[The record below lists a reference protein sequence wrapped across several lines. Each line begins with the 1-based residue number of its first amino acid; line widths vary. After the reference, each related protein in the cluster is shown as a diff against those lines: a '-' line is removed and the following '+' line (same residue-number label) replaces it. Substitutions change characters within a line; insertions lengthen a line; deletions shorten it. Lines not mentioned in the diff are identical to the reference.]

1 MTCRKNVNSLTT
13 EEKAAFINA
22 IKLMK
27 AELYAYVDD
36 ENDAAHVRAL
46 YPLINNTYDKYV
58 LDHYMAMNWATPGG
72 WDWALDP
79 MSPSL
84 FMIRN
89 GAHRG
94 PAFLP
99 WHRAYIRQFELDLDR
114 LVPGVTLPYWN
125 WAADAADPMNAAVW
139 ANDLMGGNG
148 SGAGNFVQDGP
159 FRADIWDIVVV
170 DVDFRDLDLT
180 NPQVRIDED
189 LVRRFGASVR
199 APNLPTQDHV
209 DEIQAITPYDSAD
222 FDRVSIGYRAANE
235 GRMAL
240 ASGNSPPLSNT
251 HNLVHEWVGGSML
264 PGTSPNDPV
273 FFLHHCFVD
282 KLWADWQA
290 LHPTVPYIPGDTAS
304 DDLEG
309 HRLNDE
315 LFGLGMLVSE
325 TLDHHAMGYSYDTDT
340 PPIVTPL
347 NTTLVFNATPVGST
361 AVRAATFNISPPV
374 PDNSFCRELIF
385 TITAGPTGMGF
396 GTPDGDRVVV
406 NRDSTN
412 VAQVWFSYTATS
424 VGSSGPETAQITCV
438 QTGQAWSLSLSA
450 TTIPKPTVATVLVL
464 DKSGSMA
471 WDAGDGR
478 LRIEVLKDSAPVFV
492 DLLGDED
499 SIGVVYFDNDATL
512 GTSIAVAGALG
523 TGSGRIAA
531 NEAIT
536 DQPSPGGSTS
546 IGSGI
551 ELASSELDDL
561 TPSSYNHTAIVAL
574 TDGRENRA
582 PYISQLIDDGIIDDS
597 VFAIGLGTALQI
609 SPAALEA
616 LTGSTNG
623 YVLMTGTLDT
633 DDYFTLQKYFLQILS
648 GVKNTEVVMDPEGWI
663 QPAREIRI
671 PFNLNEADITV
682 DAILLT
688 GDALPDV
695 FDYMLET
702 PSGKIIDP
710 SIANASVE
718 LAFLA
723 SEHVQFYRMT
733 LPTAV
738 AGLEEREGQWH
749 AVLNL
754 NEKVFAKY
762 LAGLEND
769 REKFDEVKTHG
780 LRYSFNVHSSSDL
793 SFRAQLEQATR
804 EPGGMITLSAQ
815 LTQYERP
822 LDNGTSIRA
831 ELERPNGTK
840 VNLTLSEVEPGVFN
854 VAFHAGSAGVYKVRV
869 LAKGQSIQNNPFTRE
884 QLLSASVWIGG
895 DDPFPSSNTDGYDQ
909 KLCHLLMC
917 LLEKDSI
924 RSFLKRQKIDAE
936 EVSECL
942 KKACA
947 DNRRSKLR
955 PEVTNNTELTDALV
969 AFVKNPSLIVKWLR
983 NAKNKP

>member
-13 EEKAAFINA
+13 EEKAALISA

-27 AELYAYVDD
+27 AELYEYVDD

-58 LDHYMAMNWATPGG
+58 LDHYMVANWATPGG
-72 WDWALDP
+72 WGWVEDEEDADMP
-79 MSPSL
+79 
-84 FMIRN
+84 MIRN

-99 WHRAYIRQFELDLDR
+99 WHRAFIRQFELDLDR
-114 LVPGVTLPYWN
+114 LVPGVTLPYWD
-125 WAADAADPMNAAVW
+125 WASDAADPMNAAVW
-139 ANDLMGGNG
+139 ANDLMGSNG
-148 SGAGNFVQDGP
+148 SGANNIVQSGP
-159 FRADIWDIVVV
+159 FRADIWDIVEV
-170 DVDFRDLDLT
+170 DVGVDFSELNLE
-180 NPQVRIDED
+180 NPQVRIDGD
-189 LVRRFGASVR
+189 LVRRFGLSSR

-209 DEIQAITPYDSAD
+209 DEIQGITPYDSANFNRNSD
-222 FDRVSIGYRAANE
+222 GYRAANE

-240 ASGNSPPLSNT
+240 ASGFPSTLSNT
-251 HNLVHEWVGGSML
+251 HNRVHEWIGGSMF
-264 PGTSPNDPV
+264 PSTSPNDPV

-290 LHPTVPYIPGDTAS
+290 LHPTVPYVPSDTAS

-309 HRLNDE
+309 HRLSDT
-315 LFGLGMLVSE
+315 LFGLGALVSA

-340 PPIVTPL
+340 PPIVTPI
-347 NTTLVFNATPVGST
+347 NTTLVFNDTPVGRI
-361 AVRAATFNISPPV
+361 AVRAATFNISPPS

-385 TITAGPTGMGF
+385 TITAGPTGTGF
-396 GTPDGDRVVV
+396 GTPDPDFDRVVV

-424 VGSSGPETAQITCV
+424 VGDSVTGTAQVTCV
-438 QTGQAWSLSLSA
+438 QTGQTWSIDLSA
-450 TTIPKPTVATVLVL
+450 NTIAKPTVATVLVL

-471 WDAGDGR
+471 WGAGDGR
-478 LRIEVLKDSAPVFV
+478 SRIEVLKDSAPVFV
-492 DLLGDED
+492 ELLGDED
-499 SIGVVYFDNDATL
+499 GIGVVYFDNDATP
-512 GTSIAVAGALG
+512 GTPIEVAGALG
-523 TGSGRIAA
+523 SGSGRIAA

-536 DQPSPGGSTS
+536 DQPSPPGGSTS

-551 ELASSELDDL
+551 ELASSELADL
-561 TPSSYNHTAIVAL
+561 ASGSYTHTAMVVL
-574 TDGRENRA
+574 TDGHENRS
-582 PYISQLIDDGIIDDS
+582 PYISQLIDDGIINDS
-597 VFAIGLGTALQI
+597 VFAIGLGTAPQI
-609 SPAALEA
+609 RPAALEA

-663 QPAREIRI
+663 QPDREIRI
-671 PFNLNEADITV
+671 PFDLNEADITA

-688 GDALPDV
+688 GDVLPDV
-695 FDYMLET
+695 FHYVLET

-718 LAFLA
+718 LAFSA
-723 SEHVQFYRMT
+723 NKHVQFYRMT

-738 AGLEEREGQWH
+738 AGFEEREGQWL

-762 LAGLEND
+762 LASLEND
-769 REKFDEVKTHG
+769 REKYDEVKTHG

-793 SFRAQLEQATR
+793 RLRAQLEQATR

-822 LDNGTSIRA
+822 LDNSASVRA

-840 VNLTLSEVEPGVFN
+840 ANLILSEVEPSVFN
-854 VAFHAGSAGVYKVRV
+854 VAFNAGSAGVYKLRV
-869 LAKGQSIQNNPFTRE
+869 LAKGKSIQNSPFTRE

-895 DDPFPSSNTDGYDQ
+895 DDPLPSSSMDGREQ
-909 KLCHLLMC
+909 QLCHLLMC

-924 RSFLKRQKIDAE
+924 RSFLKRQKIEPE

-942 KKACA
+942 KKVCE
-947 DNRRSKLR
+947 DDDK
-955 PEVTNNTELTDALV
+955 PE
-969 AFVKNPSLIVKWLR
+969 F
-983 NAKNKP
+983 

>member
-1 MTCRKNVNSLTT
+1 MTCRKNVNALTT

-27 AELYAYVDD
+27 AEEYVYVEDEDD
-36 ENDAAHVRAL
+36 PAHVSAR
-46 YPLINNTYDKYV
+46 YPNITNTYDKYV
-58 LDHYMAMNWATPGG
+58 LDHYIVARTGTPGG
-72 WDWALDP
+72 WGVNDGV
-79 MSPSL
+79 
-84 FMIRN
+84 RN

-99 WHRAYIRQFELDLDR
+99 WHRAFIRQFELDLDR
-114 LVPGVTLPYWN
+114 LVPGVTLPYWD

-148 SGAGNFVQDGP
+148 SSDAGNLVQSGP
-159 FRADIWDIVVV
+159 FAYNASDINNSWNIIDI
-170 DVDFRDLDLT
+170 FGNNT
-180 NPQVRIDED
+180 NSSGMHFG
-189 LVRRFGASVR
+189 LVRNFGSR
-199 APNLPTQDHV
+199 PNTPDLPTQADI
-209 DEIQAITPYDSAD
+209 DEIQQISIYDSGN
-222 FDRVSIGYRAANE
+222 FDSTSAEGYRSANE
-235 GRMAL
+235 GRL
-240 ASGNSPPLSNT
+240 TVNGKTPPPGNT
-251 HNLVHEWVGGSML
+251 HNLVHEWITGSML
-264 PGTSPNDPV
+264 PPTSPNDPV

-290 LHPTVPYIPGDTAS
+290 LHPTVPYVPGDTAS

-309 HRLNDE
+309 HRLSDT

-340 PPIVTPL
+340 PPIVTPI
-347 NTTLVFNATPVGST
+347 NTALVFNAIPVGST
-361 AVRAATFNISPPV
+361 AVRAATFNISPPS

-385 TITAGPTGMGF
+385 TITSGPTGTGF

-406 NRDSTN
+406 NRDNTN
-412 VAQVWFSYTATS
+412 VAQVWFSYTATN
-424 VGSSGPETAQITCV
+424 VGSSGPETAEVTCV
-438 QTGQAWSLSLSA
+438 QTGQTWLISLSA

-478 LRIEVLKDSAPVFV
+478 LRIDVLKDSAPVFV

-499 SIGVVYFDNDATL
+499 GIGVVYFDNDATL
-512 GTSIAVAGALG
+512 GTPIAVAGAVG

-551 ELASSELDDL
+551 ALASSELDDL
-561 TPSSYNHTAIVAL
+561 ASGSYNHTAIVAL
-574 TDGRENRA
+574 TDGRENRS
-582 PYISQLIDDGIIDDS
+582 PYIYELDIGIINDS

-609 SPAALEA
+609 EPAALIA
-616 LTGSTNG
+616 LTGSADG
-623 YVLMTGTLDT
+623 YVLMTGTLDSN
-633 DDYFTLQKYFLQILS
+633 DYFTLQKYFLQILS

-663 QPAREIRI
+663 QPDREIRI

-688 GDALPDV
+688 GDVLPDV
-695 FDYMLET
+695 FDYVLET

-718 LAFLA
+718 LAFSA
-723 SEHVQFYRMT
+723 NEHLQFYRMT

-762 LAGLEND
+762 LASLEND

-793 SFRAQLEQATR
+793 RLKAQLEQASR

-822 LDNGTSIRA
+822 LDNSASVRA

-840 VNLTLSEVEPGVFN
+840 SNLTLSEVEPGVFN
-854 VAFHAGSAGVYKVRV
+854 VTFNAGSAGVYKVRV

-895 DDPFPSSNTDGYDQ
+895 DEPFPSSNTDGHDQ
-909 KLCHLLMC
+909 KLCDLLLC
-917 LLEKDSI
+917 LLEKESI

-936 EVSECL
+936 EVIECL
-942 KKACA
+942 KKVCTD
-947 DNRRSKLR
+947 DNQSELR
-955 PEVTNNTELTDALV
+955 PE
-969 AFVKNPSLIVKWLR
+969 I
-983 NAKNKP
+983 AKNKQLADTLLAFAKTPSFIAKLLKAMKSML

>member
-27 AELYAYVDD
+27 AELYEYVDD
-36 ENDAAHVRAL
+36 EDDPAHVRAL

-79 MSPSL
+79 MSTDL

-114 LVPGVTLPYWN
+114 LVPGVTLPYWD
-125 WAADAADPMNAAVW
+125 WTADAADPMSAAIW
-139 ANDLMGGNG
+139 ANDFMGGNG
-148 SGAGNFVQDGP
+148 SGANNIVQSGP
-159 FRADIWDIVVV
+159 FRADMWDIVVV
-170 DVDFRDLDLT
+170 DVDFRELNLT
-180 NPQVRIDED
+180 NPQVRIDAD
-189 LVRRFGASVR
+189 LVRRFGASIR
-199 APNLPTQDHV
+199 APSLPTQDHV
-209 DEIQAITPYDSAD
+209 DEIQAITPYDSAA
-222 FDRVSIGYRAANE
+222 FDRSSTGYRAANE

-290 LHPTVPYIPGDTAS
+290 LHSTVPYVPVDSGSNDH
-304 DDLEG
+304 LEG
-309 HRLNDE
+309 HRLGDT
-315 LFGLGMLVSE
+315 LFGLETLVSE

-340 PPIVTPL
+340 PPIVTPS

-361 AVRAATFNISPPV
+361 AVRAATFNISSPS

-385 TITAGPTGMGF
+385 TITAGPTGTGF

-406 NRDSTN
+406 DRDNTN
-412 VAQVWFSYTATS
+412 TAQVWFSYTATS
-424 VGSSGPETAQITCV
+424 VGDSVTGTAQVTCV
-438 QTGQAWSLSLSA
+438 QTGQTWSIDLSA

-478 LRIEVLKDSAPVFV
+478 LRIDVLKDSAPVFV

-499 SIGVVYFDNDATL
+499 GIGVVYFNNDATP
-512 GTSIAVAGALG
+512 GTPIAVAGAVG

-531 NEAIT
+531 NEAIMN
-536 DQPSPGGSTS
+536 QPASGGSTS

-551 ELASSELDDL
+551 ELASSQLDDL
-561 TPSSYNHTAIVAL
+561 APDSYTHTAIVAL
-574 TDGRENRA
+574 TDGRENRS
-582 PYISQLIDDGIIDDS
+582 PYIDELDIGIINDS

-609 SPAALEA
+609 EPAALIA
-616 LTGSTNG
+616 LTGSANG
-623 YVLMTGTLDT
+623 YVLMTGTLDSN
-633 DDYFTLQKYFLQILS
+633 DYFTLQKYFLQILS

-663 QPAREIRI
+663 QPDREIRI
-671 PFNLNEADITV
+671 PFNLNEADITA

-688 GDALPDV
+688 GDILPDV
-695 FDYMLET
+695 FDYVLET

-718 LAFLA
+718 LVFSAN
-723 SEHVQFYRMT
+723 EHAQFYRMN

-738 AGLEEREGQWH
+738 AGFEEREGQWH

-762 LAGLEND
+762 LASLEND
-769 REKFDEVKTHG
+769 REKFNEVKTHG

-793 SFRAQLEQATR
+793 HLRAQLEQATR

-822 LDNGTSIRA
+822 LNNGASIQA

-840 VNLTLSEVEPGVFN
+840 INLTLSEVEPGVFN
-854 VAFHAGSAGVYKVRV
+854 VTFNASSAGVYKVRV
-869 LAKGQSIQNNPFTRE
+869 LAKGKSIQNNTFTRE

-895 DDPFPSSNTDGYDQ
+895 DKPFPNSNTDGYDQ
-909 KLCHLLMC
+909 KLCHVLMC
-917 LLEKDSI
+917 LLEKNSI

-936 EVSECL
+936 EVSKCL
-942 KKACA
+942 KQVCA
-947 DNRRSKLR
+947 DGSQPKSRS
-955 PEVTNNTELTDALV
+955 EVTKNKDLADALV
-969 AFVKNPSLIVKWLR
+969 AFVKNPNLIVKWLR
-983 NAKNKP
+983 NMKNKP

>member
-13 EEKAAFINA
+13 EEKAALIAA
-22 IKLMK
+22 IKTLK
-27 AELYAYVDD
+27 TIPSTSTYIDNDGNEQPISIYDEYVIDHQ
-36 ENDAAHVRAL
+36 AAML
-46 YPLINNTYDKYV
+46 S
-58 LDHYMAMNWATPGG
+58 ATP
-72 WDWALDP
+72 AEV
-79 MSPSL
+79 SIL
-84 FMIRN
+84 FRN
-89 GAHRG
+89 SAHRG

-99 WHRAYIRQFELDLDR
+99 WHREFIRQFELDLQLIDPT
-114 LVPGVTLPYWN
+114 VSLPYWD
-125 WAADAADPMNAAVW
+125 WASDAEDPMNAAIW
-139 ANDLMGGNG
+139 ADDLMGGNG
-148 SGAGNFVQDGP
+148 GEGNLVQSGP
-159 FRADIWDIVVV
+159 FAYDAS
-170 DVDFRDLDLT
+170 DLDNSWIIVDSEGRPAGGLL
-180 NPQVRIDED
+180 RD
-189 LVRRFGASVR
+189 FGVEVPS
-199 APNLPTQDHV
+199 LPTQAHI
-209 DEIQAITPYDSAD
+209 DEIQGITPYDSAD
-222 FDRVSIGYRAANE
+222 FNRNSDGYRAANE

-240 ASGNSPPLSNT
+240 ASGFPSTSSNT
-251 HNLVHEWVGGSML
+251 HNRVHEWISGSMMG
-264 PGTSPNDPV
+264 GTSPNDPI

-290 LHPTVPYIPGDTAS
+290 LHPTVPYVPVDSGSNDHL
-304 DDLEG
+304 DG
-309 HRLNDE
+309 HRLDDT
-315 LFGLGMLVSE
+315 LFGLGTLVSA

-385 TITAGPTGMGF
+385 TITSGPTGTGF

-406 NRDSTN
+406 NRDNTN
-412 VAQVWFSYTATS
+412 VAQVWFSYTATN
-424 VGSSGPETAQITCV
+424 VGSSGPETAEVTCV
-438 QTGQAWSLSLSA
+438 QTGQTWLISLSA

-471 WDAGDGR
+471 RDAGDGR
-478 LRIEVLKDSAPVFV
+478 LRIDVLKDSAPVFV

-499 SIGVVYFDNDATL
+499 GIGVVYFDNDATL
-512 GTSIAVAGALG
+512 GTPIAVAGAVG

-531 NEAIT
+531 NETIT

-546 IGSGI
+546 MGSGI

-561 TPSSYNHTAIVAL
+561 TSGSYNHTAIVAL

-597 VFAIGLGTALQI
+597 VFAIGLGTAQQI

-616 LTGSTNG
+616 LTGSADG
-623 YVLMTGTLDT
+623 YVLMTGTLDSN
-633 DDYFTLQKYFLQILS
+633 DYFTLQKYFLQILS

-663 QPAREIRI
+663 QPDREIRI

-688 GDALPDV
+688 GDVLPDV
-695 FDYMLET
+695 FDYVLET

-718 LAFLA
+718 LVFSAN
-723 SEHVQFYRMT
+723 EHMQFYRMT

-738 AGLEEREGQWH
+738 AGFEEREGQWH

-762 LAGLEND
+762 LASVKND
-769 REKFDEVKTHG
+769 REKFNEVKTHG

-793 SFRAQLEQATR
+793 RLKAQLEQDTR
-804 EPGGMITLSAQ
+804 ELGGMITLSAQ

-822 LDNGTSIRA
+822 LDNGASIRA

-840 VNLTLSEVEPGVFN
+840 INLILSEVEPGVFN

-895 DDPFPSSNTDGYDQ
+895 DEPFSNINTDRRDQ

-942 KKACA
+942 KQVCE
-947 DNRRSKLR
+947 DGSRSKSR
-955 PEVTNNTELTDALV
+955 PEVTKDKELVDALL
-969 AFVKNPSLIVKWLR
+969 AFVKNPNHIVKWLR